1 MGSYGFRSEIEPKIS
16 KAEQY
21 LLREVIAKAEAQ
33 MEEAIA
39 FLESKIEDKNSA
51 ALDFALGTMY
61 YQKGRLSRSA
71 ETYEK
76 ALKKFPPFSEPGKIS
91 VLFT

>member
-16 KAEQY
+16 KTEQY

-39 FLESKIEDKNSA
+39 FLESKIE
-51 ALDFALGTMY
+51 
-61 YQKGRLSRSA
+61 
-71 ETYEK
+71 E
-76 ALKKFPPFSEPGKIS
+76 S
-91 VLFT
+91 VED